1 MQVHS
6 ARAMCE
12 TCSRLVY
19 LNIRQVHED
28 QPEDGP
34 SLGEHHF
41 LPKPIFLSN
50 KLTKFGEKNH
60 VSVFYSPK
68 VYLKKKTQIIREML
82 MTGKRPNAVGA
93 GAKGGFRLI
102 FWAKEA

>member
-1 MQVHS
+1 MFQ
-6 ARAMCE
+6 
-12 TCSRLVY
+12 L
-19 LNIRQVHED
+19 
-28 QPEDGP
+28 
-34 SLGEHHF
+34 
-41 LPKPIFLSN
+41 
-50 KLTKFGEKNH
+50 
-60 VSVFYSPK
+60 FYSPK